1 MSVKPNAD
9 LALIAVTAIWG
20 STFIMVQASL
30 AAVSPLI
37 FIALRF
43 GLAAAVLALLYR
55 PRITRAAAIPG
66 IVVGLFLFGG
76 YAFQTIGLQFT
87 TASKSAFLTSL
98 SVPMVPLAAALVYR
112 KVPRR
117 FELLGVLAASAGMVL
132 LTLPAG
138 AGIAGVNRGDWLSF
152 VCAVSFAGQVIAVT
166 HFAGR
171 APFEA
176 IVTVQMLTVTALAL
190 ATFWWVEKPV
200 FRPTAQA
207 AASIVATG
215 LLATALAFSVQ
226 SWAQKFMTVTRAA
239 IIYSLEPVFAV
250 VTGFVVAGELLT
262 KRATLGAALILFGIL
277 IVELKRAPAVQHQ

>member
-132 LTLPAG
+132 LTLPQG
-138 AGIAGVNRGDWLSF
+138 
-152 VCAVSFAGQVIAVT
+152 
-166 HFAGR
+166 
-171 APFEA
+171 P
-176 IVTVQMLTVTALAL
+176 
-190 ATFWWVEKPV
+190 
-200 FRPTAQA
+200 
-207 AASIVATG
+207 
-215 LLATALAFSVQ
+215 
-226 SWAQKFMTVTRAA
+226 
-239 IIYSLEPVFAV
+239 
-250 VTGFVVAGELLT
+250 EL
-262 KRATLGAALILFGIL
+262 
-277 IVELKRAPAVQHQ
+277 PA